1 MRLSWPDQN
10 SLNIFAR
17 IKAVLDWDHTTYSR
31 PLVVRSNLG
40 YNSLAAA
47 DESNRTIDTPAAVDS
62 VPSIAKYNVA
72 FPSETELLS
81 AIRKAEFA

>member
-1 MRLSWPDQN
+1 MGKIYGIRFDN
-10 SLNIFAR
+10 RKFE
-17 IKAVLDWDHTTYSR
+17 
-31 PLVVRSNLG
+31 

-62 VPSIAKYNVA
+62 VPNIAIYNVA